1 MNTRH
6 SLVTIS
12 RFKLEDPIKTQELKS
27 ALRTK
32 KTSYLA
38 LKSLKENYNSYS
50 HEKSPLSARLTQR
63 PLDKEK
69 ENQSPFHKP
78 VSVVQNLN
86 KSLSQISIN
95 KSNKNKIKTPEKSEK
110 AQKTCS
116 KSKSPNVKG
125 FKIFKKTGK
134 SKLEQQKSEQIAKDF
149 ISFQENAANYELKDI
164 TNSQNF
170 SYFESFNDEDNN
182 EAQNEFQKDPNVMT
196 LKQLKEENEEELK
209 EVLKELNKKKERMEI
224 DQEIIEQLEGKRADL
239 NQEYQDLIKGH
250 SLSLQAVQGDLRVF
264 EERNHAFNKNI
275 EMAKDLIK
283 NKKVDQELKETQKSF
298 YENEKLLK
306 EIQQTNENK
315 SQDLFEKI
323 KGLNE
328 EITNYEDLREF
339 KRRGYENA
347 KKELLKKIGSIE
359 QNSKLECEKNK
370 LENEKREKLFEKR
383 NSLFE
388 KKKNLERKNIEIQE
402 KRKECNELKAK
413 LSVSE
418 IIIKEIEAKNNFI
431 QSEKTKLNTELKN
444 QQLMSE
450 TLLDENFSLNE
461 KIIGDSD
468 TNSKT
473 LDKTP
478 TKPQKRQEL
487 ARLTKKKKDINKKI
501 KELFD
506 EKLVLENQKIPTNSH
521 RGILAKK
528 DQENLELE
536 KAKTSEMI
544 AKQAETIKILTAEV
558 NNLKEQRDEDK
569 ELLESLKIGVSKQ
582 KLIISSKT
590 SIEGS

>member
-50 HEKSPLSARLTQR
+50 HEKSPFSARLTQR

-69 ENQSPFHKP
+69 ENQSPFNKP
-78 VSVVQNLN
+78 PSVVQNLN

-95 KSNKNKIKTPEKSEK
+95 KSNKNKMKTPEK

-116 KSKSPNVKG
+116 KSKSPIVKG

-134 SKLEQQKSEQIAKDF
+134 SKLEQHKSEQTAKDF
-149 ISFQENAANYELKDI
+149 ISFQENAANNELKDI
-164 TNSQNF
+164 TNTQNL
-170 SYFESFNDEDNN
+170 SYFESFNEEDNN
-182 EAQNEFQKDPNVMT
+182 EAQKEFEKNPNVMT

-209 EVLKELNKKKERMEI
+209 EVLKELNKKKERVEE
-224 DQEIIEQLEGKRADL
+224 DQEMIEQLEGKRVDL

-264 EERNHAFNKNI
+264 QERNHTFNKNI
-275 EMAKDLIK
+275 ELAKDLIK
-283 NKKVDQELKETQKSF
+283 NKKVEQELKEAQKSF
-298 YENEKLLK
+298 FENEKLLK
-306 EIQQTNENK
+306 GIQETNENK

-328 EITNYEDLREF
+328 EITNYEDLKEF
-339 KRRGYENA
+339 KRRGYENS
-347 KKELLKKIGSIE
+347 KKELLKKIEIIE
-359 QNSKLECEKNK
+359 QKDKLGWEKNQ

-383 NSLFE
+383 NSLLE

-402 KRKECNELKAK
+402 KSKECNEIKAK
-413 LSVSE
+413 LSVSKTK
-418 IIIKEIEAKNNFI
+418 IKEIEAKSNLI
-431 QSEKTKLNTELKN
+431 QAEKTKLNTELKN
-444 QQLMSE
+444 QQLKSE

-478 TKPQKRQEL
+478 TKAQKRQEL
-487 ARLTKKKKDINKKI
+487 AKLTKKKKDLNTKI

-506 EKLVLENQKIPTNSH
+506 EKLVLENQKVPTNSH
-521 RGILAKK
+521 RGMLAKK

-536 KAKTSEMI
+536 ISKTSEMI
-544 AKQAETIKILTAEV
+544 SKQAETIKRLTAEL

-569 ELLESLKIGVSKQ
+569 ELLESLKIGASKQ

>member
-69 ENQSPFHKP
+69 ENQSPFNKP
-78 VSVVQNLN
+78 PIVVQNLN
-86 KSLSQISIN
+86 KSLSQISIH
-95 KSNKNKIKTPEKSEK
+95 KSNKNKMKTPEKSEK

-116 KSKSPNVKG
+116 KSKSPIVKG
-125 FKIFKKTGK
+125 FKVFKKTGK
-134 SKLEQQKSEQIAKDF
+134 SKLEQQKSEQTAKDF
-149 ISFQENAANYELKDI
+149 LSFQENASNNELKDI
-164 TNSQNF
+164 TNTQKL
-170 SYFESFNDEDNN
+170 SYFDSFNEEDNN
-182 EAQNEFQKDPNVMT
+182 EAQKEFEKDPNVMT
-196 LKQLKEENEEELK
+196 LKQLKEENEEDLK
-209 EVLKELNKKKERMEI
+209 EVSKELNKKKEKMEE
-224 DQEIIEQLEGKRADL
+224 DQERIEQLEGKRADL

-264 EERNHAFNKNI
+264 QERNHAFNKNI
-275 EMAKDLIK
+275 ELAKDLIK
-283 NKKVDQELKETQKSF
+283 NKKIDQELKEAQKSF
-298 YENEKLLK
+298 FENEKLLK
-306 EIQQTNENK
+306 GIQETNENK

-347 KKELLKKIGSIE
+347 KKESLKKIESME
-359 QNSKLECEKNK
+359 QKGKLEWEKNQ
-370 LENEKREKLFEKR
+370 LENEKLFEKK
-383 NSLFE
+383 NSLLE
-388 KKKNLERKNIEIQE
+388 KKKNLELKNMEIQE
-402 KRKECNELKAK
+402 KRKEYNEIKTK

-418 IIIKEIEAKNNFI
+418 TKIKEIEAKSNLI
-431 QSEKTKLNTELKN
+431 QAEKTKLNTELKN
-444 QQLMSE
+444 QQLKSE

-468 TNSKT
+468 TNSKN

-478 TKPQKRQEL
+478 TKAQKRQEL
-487 ARLTKKKKDINKKI
+487 VRLTKKKKDLNIKI

-506 EKLVLENQKIPTNSH
+506 EKLVLENQKVPTNSH

-536 KAKTSEMI
+536 IAKINEMI
-544 AKQAETIKILTAEV
+544 AKQAETIKRLSAER
-558 NNLKEQRDEDK
+558 NHLNEQKDEDK
-569 ELLESLKIGVSKQ
+569 ELLESLKIGASKQ